1 MPAAHLK
8 EYLKYSRHTDPRSF
22 GIHVVPRKSK
32 NISKTCQIHIQ
43 IRKFSQTTWIDTS
56 TSARDLWQVVKVQY
70 QSMQL
75 EDLLGHPLNDVE
87 MKFKP
92 KMIFCKGSME
102 IPLPSP
108 RVSIIGS
115 RNASEKGIKEAK
127 TIAKSL
133 VENNVIIVS
142 GLAKG
147 IDTAGHKTVIK
158 YGGKTIAVIGTPLD
172 RVYPR
177 ENASLQDEIMKNHL
191 VVSQYQVGSPITKK
205 NFVLRNKTMALISD
219 ATVIVEA
226 GESSGSLHQ
235 GWETLRTARPLF
247 ICKDVVENELLNW
260 PRHMIKYG
268 AMTFDDPSDIL
279 ENLSTDIKMIPE
291 LL

>member
-1 MPAAHLK
+1 MVNV
-8 EYLKYSRHTDPRSF
+8 EYS
-22 GIHVVPRKSK
+22 
-32 NISKTCQIHIQ
+32 
-43 IRKFSQTTWIDTS
+43 
-56 TSARDLWQVVKVQY
+56 
-70 QSMQL
+70 SMQL

-87 MKFKP
+87 SKFKP
-92 KMIFCKGSME
+92 KVIFCRGPMG

-115 RNASEKGIKEAK
+115 RNASEKGIQEAK

-133 VENNVIIVS
+133 IENQVIVVS

-147 IDTAGHKTVIK
+147 IDTAAHETAIS

-172 RVYPR
+172 RVYPK
-177 ENASLQDEIMKNHL
+177 ENADLQDEIMKNHL
-191 VVSQYQVGSPITKK
+191 VVSQYPAGSQIARK
-205 NFVLRNKTMALISD
+205 NFVLRNRTMALISD

-235 GWETLRTARPLF
+235 GWETLRIGRPLF
-247 ICKDVVENELLNW
+247 LCKGIVGNEALSW
-260 PRHMIKYG
+260 PREMIKYG
-268 AMTFDDPSDIL
+268 AMTFDDPLDIL
-279 ENLSTDIKMIPE
+279 ENLPTNIKMTPE